1 MPRVRGKRVRVCACP
16 QVEGTHDHAVTFVYL
31 HARLYTCV
39 GGARASHLCG
49 MRCYI
54 PSGMPQREAERELR
68 ERGGGGDLKRRNGR
82 GQRQLFLNYLFLK
95 MALPAY
101 ADDVTLFALFLFRRT
116 LNNNNI
122 SSIPVSSFNHMPKLR
137 TL

>member
-1 MPRVRGKRVRVCACP
+1 MRVCACP

-68 ERGGGGDLKRRNGR
+68 ERGGEGGGFKKTERKRTT
-82 GQRQLFLNYLFLK
+82 
-95 MALPAY
+95 A
-101 ADDVTLFALFLFRRT
+101 TLFELFIFKDG
-116 LNNNNI
+116 
-122 SSIPVSSFNHMPKLR
+122 SSRLR
-137 TL
+137 

>member
-1 MPRVRGKRVRVCACP
+1 MRL
-16 QVEGTHDHAVTFVYL
+16 QVEGTHDHARMCVYL

-68 ERGGGGDLKRRNGR
+68 ERGGGGFK
-82 GQRQLFLNYLFLK
+82 K
-95 MALPAY
+95 MERERTAA
-101 ADDVTLFALFLFRRT
+101 TLFELFIFKDC
-116 LNNNNI
+116 
-122 SSIPVSSFNHMPKLR
+122 SSRLR
-137 TL
+137 